1 MHRIAVVL
9 FGIVLLVAGQ
19 AMAAEPASSETE
31 IRPLLLGSKV
41 PDASIKTLDGKQ
53 TSLSAIVGGKPSVLV
68 FFRGG
73 WCPYCN
79 LQLAQLQQI
88 EDDLKGLG
96 FRVIA
101 ISPDTPGQLHQT
113 LERHGLEYT
122 LVSDYEDA
130 AMKAFGVAYR
140 VDPKT
145 LQQYHTWN
153 IDITNGVLP
162 VPSVFI
168 VDGDGAIQ
176 FSYAHPVYKIRV
188 PGQVVLAAAR
198 AIAAREHRL
207 HPQGEK

>member
-1 MHRIAVVL
+1 MQSIAV
-9 FGIVLLVAGQ
+9 FFAFVLLTTGQ
-19 AMAAEPASSETE
+19 AMAADAASSETE
-31 IRPLLLGSKV
+31 IRPLLLGSRV
-41 PDASIKTLDGKQ
+41 PDAPVQTLDGKPS
-53 TSLSAIVGGKPSVLV
+53 SLSAVVAGKPSVLV
-68 FFRGG
+68 FYRGG

-88 EDDLKGLG
+88 QGDLKDLG
-96 FRVIA
+96 FRVVA
-101 ISPDTPGQLHQT
+101 ISPDPPAQLHQT
-113 LERHGLEYT
+113 LEKHSLEYV
-122 LVSDYEDA
+122 LVSDNAAA

-140 VDPKT
+140 VDQKT
-145 LQQYHTWN
+145 LQQYHGWN
-153 IDITNGVLP
+153 IDIANGVLP

-176 FSYAHPVYKIRV
+176 FSYAHPDYKIRV